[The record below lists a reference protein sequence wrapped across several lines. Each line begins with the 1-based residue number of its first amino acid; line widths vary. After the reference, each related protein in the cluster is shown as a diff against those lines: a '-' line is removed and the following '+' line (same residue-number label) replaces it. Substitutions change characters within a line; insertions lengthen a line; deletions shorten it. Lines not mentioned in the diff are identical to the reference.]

1 MQRAITRPVINR
13 GAGKAMPR
21 NAVKIAKSFTRPQI
35 NRVKASPAG
44 VIPAKMP
51 RMDLNVAKS
60 IANSR
65 TGFVPSELRNV
76 EKIAKENVRRR

>member
-21 NAVKIAKSFTRPQI
+21 NVVKIAKSFTRPQI
-35 NRVKASPAG
+35 NRVKASAAG

-65 TGFVPSELRNV
+65 VGSIPKELASVAKNARN
-76 EKIAKENVRRR
+76 

>member
-1 MQRAITRPVINR
+1 MQRAIMRPSVSR

-35 NRVKASPAG
+35 NAVKSSPAG

-51 RMDLNVAKS
+51 RMDLNVAKAVAS
-60 IANSR
+60 SKV
-65 TGFVPSELRNV
+65 GSVP
-76 EKIAKENVRRR
+76 KILVNDAKSAFRRR